1 MGIKKLNTSEKELY
15 HQSIPLVVMVMV
27 IGIASI
33 IAVYVFGTN
42 YSETGSIAYLI
53 LANAFLI
60 VAIVIVKPIIE
71 WRRIEIDNEW
81 IIIYK
86 LFFKPIKINISQS
99 LYQVVMNKDETLSYR
114 FRVGKDYIQV
124 SPQVYKNGQ
133 RLSNRLKNHMS
144 QNRLFVKA
152 VN

>member
-1 MGIKKLNTSEKELY
+1 
-15 HQSIPLVVMVMV
+15 
-27 IGIASI
+27 
-33 IAVYVFGTN
+33 
-42 YSETGSIAYLI
+42 
-53 LANAFLI
+53 